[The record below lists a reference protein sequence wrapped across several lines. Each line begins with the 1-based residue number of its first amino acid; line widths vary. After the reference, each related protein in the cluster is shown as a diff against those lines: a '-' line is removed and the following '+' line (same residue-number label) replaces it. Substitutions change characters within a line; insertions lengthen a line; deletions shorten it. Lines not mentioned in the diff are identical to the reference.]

1 MNARFHFRLGRLMI
15 LPAGCFNISHVDQRR
30 TNAHLKEVF
39 SFTYR
44 GCKMA
49 VVDYDAVFYG
59 LLVMCELAKIEVN
72 FD

>member
-1 MNARFHFRLGRLMI
+1 MHIERL
-15 LPAGCFNISHVDQRR
+15 FNFK
-30 TNAHLKEVF
+30 L
-39 SFTYR
+39 R

-59 LLVMCELAKIEVN
+59 LLVICESAKKEVD

>member
-1 MNARFHFRLGRLMI
+1 MI
-15 LPAGCFNISHVDQRR
+15 LSAGCFNISHVDQRR
-30 TNAHLKEVF
+30 TNAHPKEVF
-39 SFTYR
+39 SFRKR

-59 LLVMCELAKIEVN
+59 LLVTCELAKKEVN

>member
-1 MNARFHFRLGRLMI
+1 MI
-15 LPAGCFNISHVDQRR
+15 LPVRCFKIPNVDERR

-39 SFTYR
+39 SFTLR

-59 LLVMCELAKIEVN
+59 LLVMCELAKKEVN

>member
-1 MNARFHFRLGRLMI
+1 MI

-39 SFTYR
+39 SFKLR

-59 LLVMCELAKIEVN
+59 LLVMCELAKKEVN

>member
-1 MNARFHFRLGRLMI
+1 MIVLAR
-15 LPAGCFNISHVDQRR
+15 CFKIPNVDQRR
-30 TNAHLKEVF
+30 TNAHRKIFF
-39 SFTYR
+39 SFKLR

-59 LLVMCELAKIEVN
+59 LLVMCELAKKEVN

>member
-1 MNARFHFRLGRLMI
+1 MQLDRQMI
-15 LPAGCFNISHVDQRR
+15 LPAGCFNISNVDQHRI
-30 TNAHLKEVF
+30 NAHLKRFLVLK
-39 SFTYR
+39 R

-59 LLVMCELAKIEVN
+59 LLVMYELAKKEVN

>member
-1 MNARFHFRLGRLMI
+1 MHIERFF
-15 LPAGCFNISHVDQRR
+15 CFK
-30 TNAHLKEVF
+30 L
-39 SFTYR
+39 R

-59 LLVMCELAKIEVN
+59 LLVMCELAKKEVN